1 MSSLL
6 PLFISFLTLAAAAL
20 PGFLSRLLHFLHIP
34 LPLPLLAPSLL
45 LLLLLLLLL
54 GEILCSQFAS
64 RFCALMCSFTP
75 TLRLITQLWPKE
87 LNNKR
92 YKMSVLCRFAG
103 YWKIN

>member
-20 PGFLSRLLHFLHIP
+20 PGFLPRLLHFLYIP
-34 LPLPLLAPSLL
+34 LSLPFLLLAPS
-45 LLLLLLLLL
+45 LLLLLLLL